1 MALAAAAGAASTTT
15 IKSALP
21 IPENAHSALASDDS
35 DWRQHLASK
44 VIPGLLGRAVSIGRS
59 SVSMV
64 QIGCKATTIS
74 RKHAEIVD
82 TGSGRYRL
90 HILGM
95 NGVRVND
102 KLYSKGAS
110 VELSDGDELNF
121 VGIRYKFRVLET
133 DTAMPPVSPEEEE
146 ARRADKANVEAEDWW
161 PEPACKRVL
170 DASSS
175 NNEPSAYQSKRARIP
190 AENESE
196 LYHNSTDTLVG
207 GSEAGLVSA
216 GNKDP
221 MAAQLMLENLPPS
234 SPPPMHLLN
243 DVFSSDSEGE
253 SGDAL
258 ADLVDIESVTPAQL
272 DSATAPLK
280 LLPPVADLAGPL
292 AKPVAPTAGV
302 TPART
307 SVSKKSRTAPTPKRK
322 SAAKENAAPAP
333 PKQRK
338 AQKGQDEQHKIH
350 SSQDEQRKTPKPQ
363 DELST
368 RDAPKGPKE
377 ARPDDEMMA
386 SLRELLGIV
395 DPSECLADTID
406 SETEEFLTTEPAKP
420 ISLASDA
427 GLVDVVIEAMVF
439 SARTSHT
446 ISDLLRDIARVGD
459 DGGADCMRVWRH
471 HLTRALFHNRC
482 FGRVERRV
490 KDASDRRAEDRWYY
504 DAAKDDCSARR
515 ENFGGLVRTAR
526 RCTLRDTQYFFKQVP
541 KLPSFRYR

>member
-1 MALAAAAGAASTTT
+1 MALAVASGAASTPTV
-15 IKSALP
+15 KSTLA
-21 IPENAHSALASDDS
+21 IPNIAHSALVNDDS
-35 DWRQHLASK
+35 EWRQHLASK
-44 VIPGLLGRAVSIGRS
+44 VIPGLLGRTVSIGRS
-59 SVSMV
+59 SISMV
-64 QIGCKATTIS
+64 QIGCMATTIS

-82 TGSGRYRL
+82 TGAGRYTL

-102 KLYSKGAS
+102 RLYSKGAS
-110 VELSDGDELNF
+110 VELSNGDELNF
-121 VGIRYKFRVLET
+121 VGVRYKFRVLGT
-133 DTAMPPVSPEEEE
+133 DTAIPSVSSEVEEP
-146 ARRADKANVEAEDWW
+146 RCVDKASGEAEDWW
-161 PEPACKRVL
+161 PEPACKRAL
-170 DASSS
+170 DA
-175 NNEPSAYQSKRARIP
+175 NNCNNGPSAYQSKRARIV

-207 GSEAGLVSA
+207 GSEAGLMGA
-216 GNKDP
+216 GHKDP
-221 MAAQLMLENLPPS
+221 IATQLVLDGLPPS
-234 SPPPMHLLN
+234 SPPPVHLLSN
-243 DVFSSDSEGE
+243 MFSSDSEDE

-258 ADLVDIESVTPAQL
+258 ADLVDIESVAPTHL
-272 DSATAPLK
+272 DLSVAPLQ
-280 LLPPVADLAGPL
+280 LLPPVADLASSL
-292 AKPVAPTAGV
+292 AKPAAPKGM
-302 TPART
+302 PSART
-307 SVSKKSRTAPTPKRK
+307 SASKKSRSAPTPKRK

-338 AQKGQDEQHKIH
+338 AQKAQDEQHKIQK
-350 SSQDEQRKTPKPQ
+350 SQDEPF
-363 DELST
+363 T
-368 RDAPKGPKE
+368 RGAPKEHKE

-406 SETEEFLTTEPAKP
+406 SETEEFLTTEPAES

-459 DGGADCMRVWRH
+459 GSADCMHVWRH

-504 DAAKDDCSARR
+504 DAAKDDCGARR